1 MGSRLELHDKLV
13 SIINIKEDDGDTHVY
28 FNAPSEPGMRYP
40 AIRYKL
46 KLINNS
52 YANNSIFTQQK
63 AYDLTLIDENPD
75 SEYLDKILQLPYCRF
90 DRHYVADNLN
100 HWTFTLYY

>member
-1 MGSRLELHDKLV
+1 MGSRLKLHEVFV

-28 FNAPSEPGMRYP
+28 YNAPSDPDMKYP
-40 AIRYKL
+40 AIRYAL

-52 YANNSIFTQQK
+52 YANNTVFTQQK
-63 AYDLTLIDENPD
+63 AYEITLIDENPD
-75 SEYLDKILQLPYCRF
+75 SVYVDKILQLPYCKF
-90 DRHYVADNLN
+90 DRFYTASNLN

>member
-1 MGSRLELHDKLV
+1 MGSRLDLHDLFV

-40 AIRYKL
+40 AIRYNL

-63 AYDLTLIDENPD
+63 AYELTLIDTNPD
-75 SEYLDKILQLPYCRF
+75 SEYFDKILQLPYCRF
-90 DRHYVADNLN
+90 DQHYVADNLN